1 MANHKSAK
9 KRIRQTEK
17 RRTNNRWKTTR
28 VRTQVKTLRGLI
40 EEGKKD
46 EALKLLPIVQGLMDK
61 LAKSS
66 AMKKAAAGR
75 KVSRL
80 ATQVSRLS

>member
-9 KRIRQTEK
+9 KRIRQTAK
-17 RRTNNRWKTTR
+17 RRTNNRWKTSR
-28 VRTQVKTLRGLI
+28 VRTQVKALRGLI
-40 EEGKKD
+40 SEGKKD
-46 EALKLLPIVQGLMDK
+46 EATAMLPMVQALFDK

-66 AMKKAAAGR
+66 AMKKATAGR

-80 ATQVSRLS
+80 ASQVSKL

>member
-1 MANHKSAK
+1 VANHKSAK

-28 VRTQVKTLRGLI
+28 VRTQVKALRGLI

-46 EALKLLPIVQGLMDK
+46 EALKLLPVVQGLMDK

-66 AMKKAAAGR
+66 AMKKASAGR

-80 ATQVSRLS
+80 AAQVSRLS

>member
-28 VRTQVKTLRGLI
+28 VRTQVKALRGLI

-46 EALKLLPIVQGLMDK
+46 EAVALLPKVQGLFDK

-66 AMKKAAAGR
+66 AMKKATAGR
-75 KVSRL
+75 RISRL
-80 ATQVSRLS
+80 ASQISRL